1 MAYLVRSAALTD
13 YVKVARSFG
22 IDPYRHLRDAGID
35 RSALLAPDIMIP
47 AEAAGRL
54 LEASAEAAGI
64 EDLGLRMAQTRQL
77 SNLGPLGFVMQEQP
91 TLRKALD
98 SVSHYLRLQNEALHM
113 RIEETEGIVI
123 IREDLLAGYAGSMRQ
138 AMQLVLGVVH
148 RTLSTLLGDAW
159 RPRTICFT
167 HAAPAS
173 LAMYARVFGVPVLF
187 RQDFDG
193 LVCQAADLEVAMPAY
208 DPVMAL
214 QVRRYLDAMLA
225 QSNATMSDKVR
236 KLVIT
241 LLPSGTCSVDRVAQH
256 LGVDRRTVYSR
267 LSHHGESYLSIVEGV
282 REDLARRYIDS
293 DDRPLSEVAALVGF
307 SSLSAFSRWFGR
319 RFGCSVSKWR
329 NSKGNAAAPRDSRT
343 NASYGTG
350 NAAVDGGHHVGVP
363 AVLAPSD
370 FPADPDAVRAIA
382 LEQNRLARA
391 LWEQL
396 ESLKHELAQLDRA
409 QSGASSE
416 PLPGQAERLAAPL
429 DLPPPVAPKVK
440 GARHTRKIQRS

>member
-13 YVKVARSFG
+13 YVKVARSVG

-35 RSALLAPDIMIP
+35 RSALLAPDTMIP

-64 EDLGLRMAQTRQL
+64 EDLGLRMAETRQL

-113 RIEETEGIVI
+113 RIEEAEGIVI

-138 AMQLVLGVVH
+138 AMQLVLGVLH
-148 RTLSTLLGDAW
+148 RTLSTLLGAVW

-173 LAMYARVFGVPVLF
+173 LAMYARVFGAPVLF

-193 LVCQAADLEVAMPAY
+193 LVCQAADLEVAIPAY
-208 DPVMAL
+208 DPVMAQ

-241 LLPSGTCSVDRVAQH
+241 LLPSGSCSVDRVAQH
-256 LGVDRRTVYSR
+256 LGVGRRTVYSR
-267 LSHHGESYLSIVEGV
+267 LAQHGDSYLAIVDGV
-282 REDLARRYIDS
+282 REDLVKRYIDS
-293 DDRPLSEVAALVGF
+293 GDRSLSEVATLVGF
-307 SSLSAFSRWFGR
+307 SSLSAFSRWFGG

-329 NSKGNAAAPRDSRT
+329 SRRGNAAAPQDSGT
-343 NASYGTG
+343 NASFGIG
-350 NAAVDGGHHVGVP
+350 AAAAAGHDGGVP

-370 FPADPDAVRAIA
+370 LPADPDAVRAIA

-396 ESLKHELAQLDRA
+396 ESLKHQVAQLDRA
-409 QSGASSE
+409 PSGASSE
-416 PLPGQAERLAAPL
+416 RLPGQAELLAAPL
-429 DLPPPVAPKVK
+429 DLPPPPAAAKLN
-440 GARHTRKIQRS
+440 GARHTRKIRPS

>member
-13 YVKVARSFG
+13 YVKVARSVG

-35 RSALLAPDIMIP
+35 RSALLAPDTMIP

-64 EDLGLRMAQTRQL
+64 EDLGLRMAETRQL

-113 RIEETEGIVI
+113 RIEEAEGIVI

-138 AMQLVLGVVH
+138 AMQLVLGVLH
-148 RTLSTLLGDAW
+148 RTLSTLLGAAW

-167 HAAPAS
+167 HSAPAS
-173 LAMYARVFGVPVLF
+173 LAMYARVFGAPVLF

-193 LVCQAADLEVAMPAY
+193 LVCQAADLEVAIPAY
-208 DPVMAL
+208 DPVMAQ

-256 LGVDRRTVYSR
+256 LGVGRRTVYNR
-267 LSHHGESYLSIVEGV
+267 LAQHGDSYLAIVDGV
-282 REDLARRYIDS
+282 REDLVKRYIDS
-293 DDRPLSEVAALVGF
+293 DDRSLSEVATLVGF
-307 SSLSAFSRWFGR
+307 SSLSAFSRWFGS

-329 NSKGNAAAPRDSRT
+329 SRKGNVAAPQDSGT
-343 NASYGTG
+343 NASFGIG
-350 NAAVDGGHHVGVP
+350 NAGGVP

-370 FPADPDAVRAIA
+370 LPADPDAVRAIA

-396 ESLKHELAQLDRA
+396 ESLKHQVMPPDRA

-416 PLPGQAERLAAPL
+416 RLPGQAELLAAPP
-429 DLPPPVAPKVK
+429 DLPPPAAPKVK
-440 GARHTRKIQRS
+440 RARHTRKIRPS